1 MTRCPYCRR
10 IANPFR
16 LLLYSG
22 MMGYRC
28 PTCEGRSLL
37 TRWGWVPMVVVL
49 LLTIIFGDLLVRNRF
64 LWVVVGAAAALLV
77 MWLFLGL
84 HAVEGGEPQ
93 DPAA

>member
-1 MTRCPYCRR
+1 
-10 IANPFR
+10 
-16 LLLYSG
+16 
-22 MMGYRC
+22 
-28 PTCEGRSLL
+28 
-37 TRWGWVPMVVVL
+37 MVVVL